1 MRNMSISAKLW
12 LAVVYMMVAMGCV
25 LTFAAMRTGG
35 LRAEAALRSSALD
48 QRLALASDWR
58 RLTDGNVVRNM
69 ALMLTDDA
77 SLQKVFKAESAR
89 VIEEINGL
97 QKQIEALN
105 LSPAEKT
112 ALDLVAA
119 ERKRVLDIRKSII
132 DVRTAGDADKAAA
145 MVDRDFLPQ
154 RDKYVQALNAFVGL
168 QHQALVDLRVEQAA
182 ASRLTVVYAGLGLVL
197 VLVMIIVGAAYL
209 IRSIRT
215 PLLKS
220 VKLAEAIA
228 SGDLTQT
235 IHTDRKDE
243 FGQLTLALS
252 HMNDSLGKLVTQ
264 VYQASESIQTA
275 SAEVA
280 AGTQDLAQ
288 RTEAAGS
295 NLEMTASSMEQLTAT
310 VKQSADA
317 ARQANQLAT
326 TSADVAARGGQVVS
340 QVVSTMDDI
349 NRSSRQIADIVG
361 VIDGIA
367 FQTNILALNAAVEAA
382 RAGESGRG
390 FAVVAGEVRNLAQ
403 RSAQA
408 AKEIKGLITT
418 SVEKVQSG
426 SLLVKD
432 AGDTMG
438 EIVASVQRVT
448 DIIGEITAAAVE
460 QSEGIAQVNVSVNQL
475 DQMTQQNAALVEQ
488 STAAAESLRDQAH
501 RLIEVVSVFRVGGQG
516 NGSSAPVATARPVS
530 TPRVTPRLALGPTPR
545 SARKANALPA
555 PAPHAHAA
563 APKLPA
569 QTQPPVGLKKIAN
582 NAHPISDRAQKTS
595 KSVGAQT
602 AAPKRPQPARA
613 TGAAAKPAAGAP
625 IAKPADDS
633 GDWET
638 F

>member
-1 MRNMSISAKLW
+1 MRNLSVSAKLW
-12 LAVVYMMVAMGCV
+12 LAVAYMMVAMACV
-25 LTFAAMRTGG
+25 LTFASMRTSA
-35 LRAEAALRSSALD
+35 LRAEAAQRTDALD

-69 ALMLTDDA
+69 ALMLSDDTG
-77 SLQKVFKAESAR
+77 LHKVFKADATR

-97 QKQIEALN
+97 QKKIEALN
-105 LSPAEKT
+105 LSPAEKA
-112 ALDLVAA
+112 ALDLVAS
-119 ERKRVLDIRKSII
+119 ERKRVLDLRKAIM
-132 DVRTAGDADKAAA
+132 DVRASGDVDKAAG
-145 MVDRDFLPQ
+145 MVDREFLPQ
-154 RDKYVQALNAFVGL
+154 RDKYIQALNGFVGL
-168 QHQALVDLRVEQAA
+168 QQQALIDLRNELAA
-182 ASRLTVVYAGLGLVL
+182 ASRLTVLYSGLGLLL
-197 VLVMIIVGAAYL
+197 VLVMIVLGAAYL

-215 PLLKS
+215 PLVS
-220 VKLAEAIA
+220 AVKLAEAIA
-228 SGDLTQT
+228 GGDLTQH
-235 IHTDRKDE
+235 IGTDRQDE

-252 HMNDSLGKLVTQ
+252 HMNDSLGKLVSQ
-264 VYQASESIQTA
+264 VHQASENIQTA

-310 VKQSADA
+310 VKQSAEA

-349 NRSSRQIADIVG
+349 NHSSRQIADIVG

-460 QSEGIAQVNVSVNQL
+460 QSEGIAQVNVTVNQL

-501 RLIEVVSVFRVGGQG
+501 RLIEVVSVFRVGAQG
-516 NGSSAPVATARPVS
+516 NVASTPVRSSLAPRPV
-530 TPRVTPRLALGPTPR
+530 PHRA
-545 SARKANALPA
+545 ALPR
-555 PAPHAHAA
+555 PAGQAQASVS
-563 APKLPA
+563 KLRA
-569 QTQPPVGLKKIAN
+569 CFVGSVEKIAN
-582 NAHPISDRAQKTS
+582 NSGNKSGRDQKTLNFEALAP
-595 KSVGAQT
+595 VGRP
-602 AAPKRPQPARA
+602 AADLTRPPVAPSAGRADKPAV
-613 TGAAAKPAAGAP
+613 AAVAKPGG
-625 IAKPADDS
+625 DS

>member
-1 MRNMSISAKLW
+1 MRNLSISAKLW
-12 LAVVYMMVAMGCV
+12 LAVGYMMVAMCCV
-25 LTFAAMRTGG
+25 LTFAALRTSA
-35 LRAEAALRSSALD
+35 LRADAAQRTSALD

-69 ALMLTDDA
+69 ALMLSDDT
-77 SLQKVFKAESAR
+77 SLHKVFKADSTR

-97 QKQIEALN
+97 QKQIESLN
-105 LSPAEKT
+105 LSQAEKA
-112 ALDLVAA
+112 ALDQVAA
-119 ERKRVLDIRKSII
+119 ERKRVLDIRKAII
-132 DVRTAGDADKAAA
+132 DVRTAGDAEKASA
-145 MVDRDFLPQ
+145 MVERDFLPQ
-154 RDKYVQALNAFVGL
+154 RDKYIQALNAFVGL
-168 QHQALVDLRVEQAA
+168 QQQALVDLREDLAA
-182 ASRLTVVYAGLGLVL
+182 ASRRTVLYSGLGL
-197 VLVMIIVGAAYL
+197 IIVLGMIVAGAAYL
-209 IRSIRT
+209 IRSIRI

-228 SGDLTQT
+228 NGDLTQS
-235 IHTDRKDE
+235 ISTDRQDE

-252 HMNDSLGKLVTQ
+252 HMNDSLGKLVSQ
-264 VYQASESIQTA
+264 VHQASESIQTA

-295 NLEMTASSMEQLTAT
+295 NLEMTASSMAQLTAT

-349 NRSSRQIADIVG
+349 NHSSRQIADIVG

-460 QSEGIAQVNVSVNQL
+460 QSEGIAQVNVTVNQL

-501 RLIEVVSVFRVGGQG
+501 RLIEVVSVFRVSGQAHLKPATTRP
-516 NGSSAPVATARPVS
+516 APGPRPAPS
-530 TPRVTPRLALGPTPR
+530 MG
-545 SARKANALPA
+545 ALPPPASHARAAA
-555 PAPHAHAA
+555 PQLVAHAA
-563 APKLPA
+563 TSRSNK
-569 QTQPPVGLKKIAN
+569 TVAN
-582 NAHPISDRAQKTS
+582 KPYFKSDRAS
-595 KSVGAQT
+595 KDLILNASPSTGLSAG
-602 AAPKRPQPARA
+602 APKRPAPARA
-613 TGAAAKPAAGAP
+613 PVGAGKSAASTAV
-625 IAKPADDS
+625 AKTADDS

>member
-1 MRNMSISAKLW
+1 
-12 LAVVYMMVAMGCV
+12 
-25 LTFAAMRTGG
+25 
-35 LRAEAALRSSALD
+35 
-48 QRLALASDWR
+48 
-58 RLTDGNVVRNM
+58 
-69 ALMLTDDA
+69 
-77 SLQKVFKAESAR
+77 
-89 VIEEINGL
+89 
-97 QKQIEALN
+97 
-105 LSPAEKT
+105 
-112 ALDLVAA
+112 
-119 ERKRVLDIRKSII
+119 
-132 DVRTAGDADKAAA
+132 
-145 MVDRDFLPQ
+145 
-154 RDKYVQALNAFVGL
+154 
-168 QHQALVDLRVEQAA
+168 
-182 ASRLTVVYAGLGLVL
+182 
-197 VLVMIIVGAAYL
+197 
-209 IRSIRT
+209 
-215 PLLKS
+215 
-220 VKLAEAIA
+220 
-228 SGDLTQT
+228 
-235 IHTDRKDE
+235 
-243 FGQLTLALS
+243 
-252 HMNDSLGKLVTQ
+252 
-264 VYQASESIQTA
+264 
-275 SAEVA
+275 VA
-280 AGTQDLAQ
+280 AGTHDLAQ

-326 TSADVAARGGQVVS
+326 TSADVAARGGLVVS

-349 NRSSRQIADIVG
+349 NHSSRQIADIVG

-460 QSEGIAQVNVSVNQL
+460 QSEGIAQVYVTVNQL

-501 RLIEVVSVFRVGGQG
+501 RLIEVVSVFRVGGQDHLTTAAA
-516 NGSSAPVATARPVS
+516 APARPA
-530 TPRVTPRLALGPTPR
+530 PRPASPP
-545 SARKANALPA
+545 AALPR
-555 PAPHAHAA
+555 PAAHAQAA
-563 APKLPA
+563 APKLGKVA
-569 QTQPPVGLKKIAN
+569 TNASKNIAYK
-582 NAHPISDRAQKTS
+582 ASGKSEEAQKNTKS
-595 KSVGAQT
+595 SVPLPVANAATPKPLSVNRSVGA
-602 AAPKRPQPARA
+602 
-613 TGAAAKPAAGAP
+613 AKPV
-625 IAKPADDS
+625 AKPADDS

>member
-1 MRNMSISAKLW
+1 M
-12 LAVVYMMVAMGCV
+12 
-25 LTFAAMRTGG
+25 
-35 LRAEAALRSSALD
+35 
-48 QRLALASDWR
+48 
-58 RLTDGNVVRNM
+58 
-69 ALMLTDDA
+69 
-77 SLQKVFKAESAR
+77 
-89 VIEEINGL
+89 
-97 QKQIEALN
+97 
-105 LSPAEKT
+105 
-112 ALDLVAA
+112 
-119 ERKRVLDIRKSII
+119 
-132 DVRTAGDADKAAA
+132 
-145 MVDRDFLPQ
+145 
-154 RDKYVQALNAFVGL
+154 
-168 QHQALVDLRVEQAA
+168 H
-182 ASRLTVVYAGLGLVL
+182 
-197 VLVMIIVGAAYL
+197 
-209 IRSIRT
+209 
-215 PLLKS
+215 
-220 VKLAEAIA
+220 
-228 SGDLTQT
+228 
-235 IHTDRKDE
+235 
-243 FGQLTLALS
+243 
-252 HMNDSLGKLVTQ
+252 
-264 VYQASESIQTA
+264 QASENIQTA

-280 AGTQDLAQ
+280 AGTHDLAQ

-326 TSADVAARGGQVVS
+326 TSADVAARGGLVVS

-349 NRSSRQIADIVG
+349 NHSSRQIADIVG

-432 AGDTMG
+432 AGDNMG

-460 QSEGIAQVNVSVNQL
+460 QSEGIAQVNVTVNQL

-501 RLIEVVSVFRVGGQG
+501 RLIEVVSVFRVGGQDHL
-516 NGSSAPVATARPVS
+516 T
-530 TPRVTPRLALGPTPR
+530 T
-545 SARKANALPA
+545 
-555 PAPHAHAA
+555 AA
-563 APKLPA
+563 APARPAPRPASPPAALPRPAAPA
-569 QTQPPVGLKKIAN
+569 QAAAPQFGKGATNGSKNKAYKD
-582 NAHPISDRAQKTS
+582 SGKSEKAQKNKKTS
-595 KSVGAQT
+595 VPLPVAKEAAPPKPLWGNRSVGA
-602 AAPKRPQPARA
+602 
-613 TGAAAKPAAGAP
+613 AKPV
-625 IAKPADDS
+625 AKPADDS

>member
-1 MRNMSISAKLW
+1 MRSLSISAKLW
-12 LAVVYMMVAMGCV
+12 LAVVYMMVAMACV
-25 LTFAAMRTGG
+25 LTFAAIRTSS
-35 LRAEAALRSSALD
+35 LRVEAAQRTSALD

-69 ALMLTDDA
+69 ALMLSDDA
-77 SLQKVFKAESAR
+77 GLHKVFKADSTR

-97 QKQIEALN
+97 QKKIEALD
-105 LSPAEKT
+105 LSPAEKA
-112 ALDLVAA
+112 ALEQVAS
-119 ERKRVLDIRKSII
+119 ERKRVLEIRKAII
-132 DVRTAGDADKAAA
+132 DIRTAGDAEKAAA

-154 RDKYVQALNAFVGL
+154 RDKYIQALNAFVSL
-168 QHQALVDLRVEQAA
+168 QQQALVDLRDELAA
-182 ASRLTVVYAGLGLVL
+182 ASRRTVLYSGLGL
-197 VLVMIIVGAAYL
+197 IIVLCMIVAGAAYL

-228 SGDLTQT
+228 GGDLTQT
-235 IHTDRKDE
+235 IHTDRQDE

-280 AGTQDLAQ
+280 AGTHDLAQ

-295 NLEMTASSMEQLTAT
+295 NLEMTASSMEELTAT

-340 QVVSTMDDI
+340 QVVTTMDDI
-349 NRSSRQIADIVG
+349 NHSSRQIADIVG

-408 AKEIKGLITT
+408 AKEIKGLITS

-460 QSEGIAQVNVSVNQL
+460 QSEGIAQVNVTVSQL

-501 RLIEVVSVFRVGGQG
+501 RLIEVVSVFRVSGQA
-516 NGSSAPVATARPVS
+516 NVTTTPAR
-530 TPRVTPRLALGPTPR
+530 
-545 SARKANALPA
+545 PA
-555 PAPHAHAA
+555 PAPRPTPAVGALPPPAPHAQVI
-563 APKLPA
+563 APKLAARPA
-569 QTQPPVGLKKIAN
+569 ATGVSKKIAN
-582 NAHPISDRAQKTS
+582 STSGKGAGALNSSNSSAAQS
-595 KSVGAQT
+595 ASQSSGAL
-602 AAPKRPQPARA
+602 KRPAPARA
-613 TGAAAKPAAGAP
+613 QVGAIKSAGSTA

>member
-1 MRNMSISAKLW
+1 MRNLSVSAKLW
-12 LAVVYMMVAMGCV
+12 LAVAYMMVAMACV
-25 LTFAAMRTGG
+25 LTFASMRTSA
-35 LRAEAALRSSALD
+35 LRAEAAQRTDALD

-69 ALMLTDDA
+69 ALMLSDDA
-77 SLQKVFKAESAR
+77 GLHKVFKTESAR
-89 VIEEINGL
+89 VIETINGL
-97 QKQIEALN
+97 QQKIEALN
-105 LSPAEKT
+105 LTPTERA
-112 ALDLVAA
+112 ALDLVAT
-119 ERKRVLDIRKSII
+119 ERKRVLELRKAIM
-132 DVRTAGDADKAAA
+132 DVRASGDADKAAA

-154 RDKYVQALNAFVGL
+154 RDKYIQALNGFVSL
-168 QHQALVDLRVEQAA
+168 QQQALVDLRDELAA
-182 ASRLTVVYAGLGLVL
+182 ASRRTVLYSGLGLVI
-197 VLVMIIVGAAYL
+197 VLTMIVLGATYL
-209 IRSIRT
+209 IRSIRV
-215 PLLKS
+215 PL
-220 VKLAEAIA
+220 VRAVNLAEAIA
-228 SGDLTQT
+228 GGDLTQT
-235 IHTDRKDE
+235 IRTDRQDE

-252 HMNDSLGKLVTQ
+252 HMNDSLGKLVSQ
-264 VYQASESIQTA
+264 VHQASENIQTA

-280 AGTQDLAQ
+280 AGTHDLAQ

-326 TSADVAARGGQVVS
+326 TSADVAARGGLVVS

-349 NRSSRQIADIVG
+349 NHSSRQIADIVG

-460 QSEGIAQVNVSVNQL
+460 QSEGIAQVNVTVNQL

-501 RLIEVVSVFRVGGQG
+501 RLIEVVSVFRVGGQDHLTAA
-516 NGSSAPVATARPVS
+516 APARPA
-530 TPRVTPRLALGPTPR
+530 PRPASPP
-545 SARKANALPA
+545 AALPR
-555 PAPHAHAA
+555 PAAHAQAA
-563 APKLPA
+563 APKLGKVA
-569 QTQPPVGLKKIAN
+569 TNSSKNIAYK
-582 NAHPISDRAQKTS
+582 ASGKSEEAQKNTKS
-595 KSVGAQT
+595 SVPLPVANTAATPKPLSVNRSVGA
-602 AAPKRPQPARA
+602 
-613 TGAAAKPAAGAP
+613 AKPV
-625 IAKPADDS
+625 AKPADDS

>member
-1 MRNMSISAKLW
+1 MRNLSISAKLW
-12 LAVVYMMVAMGCV
+12 LAVAAMMIAMLVV
-25 LTFAAMRTGG
+25 LSFAAVRTSA
-35 LRAEAALRSSALD
+35 LRAETAARTSALD

-69 ALMLTDDA
+69 ALMLSDDPA
-77 SLQKVFKAESAR
+77 LQKIFKADSSK
-89 VIEEINGL
+89 VIENINGL
-97 QKQIEALN
+97 QKQIESQA
-105 LSPAEKT
+105 LSPAEKA

-119 ERKRVLDIRKSII
+119 ERTKVLALRKAII
-132 DVRTAGDADKAAA
+132 DIRTAGDADKAAT
-145 MVDRDFLPQ
+145 MVESDFLPQ
-154 RDKYVQALNAFVGL
+154 RDKYIQALNAFVTL
-168 QHQALVDLRVEQAA
+168 QQQALLDLREEMAG
-182 ASRLTVVYAGLGLVL
+182 ASRKTVLYSGLGLVV
-197 VLVMIIVGAAYL
+197 VLMMIVVGAVYL

-235 IHTDRKDE
+235 IHTDRRDE
-243 FGQLTLALS
+243 FGQLTAALS
-252 HMNDSLGKLVTQ
+252 HMNDSLARLVTQ
-264 VYQASESIQTA
+264 VHQASESIQTA
-275 SAEVA
+275 SSEVA
-280 AGTQDLAQ
+280 AGTHDLAQ

-295 NLEMTASSMEQLTAT
+295 NLEMTASSMEELTAT

-340 QVVSTMDDI
+340 QVVATMDDI
-349 NRSSRQIADIVG
+349 NRSSHQIADIVG

-408 AKEIKGLITT
+408 AKEIKALITT
-418 SVEKVQSG
+418 SVEKVNSG
-426 SLLVKD
+426 SVLVKD

-448 DIIGEITAAAVE
+448 DIIGEITAASAE
-460 QSEGIAQVNVSVNQL
+460 QSEGIAQVNVTVSQL

-488 STAAAESLRDQAH
+488 SSAAAESLRDQAH
-501 RLIEVVSVFRVGGQG
+501 RLIEVVSVFRVGGQAASL
-516 NGSSAPVATARPVS
+516 GSSAPARPVAAVRA
-530 TPRVTPRLALGPTPR
+530 TPLPAARATPATPRLGQPVAPSGIAK
-545 SARKANALPA
+545 SIAVKASISSDKPQKNMKSSA
-555 PAPHAHAA
+555 PAVSVSPASGLKRPALKHTPGKAGAAA
-563 APKLPA
+563 AP
-569 QTQPPVGLKKIAN
+569 
-582 NAHPISDRAQKTS
+582 R
-595 KSVGAQT
+595 
-602 AAPKRPQPARA
+602 AAPS
-613 TGAAAKPAAGAP
+613 
-625 IAKPADDS
+625 ADDG

>member
-1 MRNMSISAKLW
+1 MRNLSISAKLW
-12 LAVVYMMVAMGCV
+12 SAVAAMMIAMLVV
-25 LTFAAMRTGG
+25 LSFAALRTSA
-35 LRAEAALRSSALD
+35 LRAETAARTSALD

-69 ALMLTDDA
+69 ALMLSDDPG
-77 SLQKVFKAESAR
+77 LQKIFKADSNR

-97 QKQIEALN
+97 QKQIEALA
-105 LSPAEKT
+105 LSPAEKA
-112 ALDLVAA
+112 ALELVAT
-119 ERKRVLDIRKSII
+119 ERSKVLALRKSII
-132 DVRTAGDADKAAA
+132 EIRTAGDADKAAT
-145 MVDRDFLPQ
+145 MVERDFLPQ
-154 RDKYVQALNAFVGL
+154 RDKYIQALNAFVAL
-168 QHQALVDLRVEQAA
+168 QQQSLLDLREEMAG
-182 ASRLTVVYAGLGLVL
+182 ASRRTVLFSGLGLIV
-197 VLVMIIVGAAYL
+197 VLVMIVVGAVYL

-215 PLLKS
+215 PLLNS

-228 SGDLTQT
+228 NGDLTQS
-235 IHTDRKDE
+235 IHTDRQDE
-243 FGQLTLALS
+243 FGQLTAALS
-252 HMNDSLGKLVTQ
+252 HMNDSLAKLVTQ

-280 AGTQDLAQ
+280 AGTHDLAQ

-310 VKQSADA
+310 VRQSADA
-317 ARQANQLAT
+317 SRQANQLAT
-326 TSADVAARGGQVVS
+326 TSADVAARGGEVVS
-340 QVVSTMDDI
+340 QVVATMDDI

-408 AKEIKGLITT
+408 AKEIKALITA
-418 SVEKVQSG
+418 SVDKVNSG

-448 DIIGEITAAAVE
+448 DIIGEITAASVE
-460 QSEGIAQVNVSVNQL
+460 QSEGIAQVNTTVNQL

-501 RLIEVVSVFRVGGQG
+501 RLIEVVGVFRVGGQSAST
-516 NGSSAPVATARPVS
+516 GSTAAGRPVAQARPVALPVAS
-530 TPRVTPRLALGPTPR
+530 VKAPAPRLAQPT
-545 SARKANALPA
+545 SQSGSVKKIAANALKANPESKKHHVYGAQPAVASHGGTA
-555 PAPHAHAA
+555 PAGQ
-563 APKLPA
+563 L
-569 QTQPPVGLKKIAN
+569 
-582 NAHPISDRAQKTS
+582 
-595 KSVGAQT
+595 
-602 AAPKRPQPARA
+602 KRPALKHTPGKGGPATPPRP
-613 TGAAAKPAAGAP
+613 TP
-625 IAKPADDS
+625 PADDG

>member
-1 MRNMSISAKLW
+1 MRNLSVSAKLW
-12 LAVVYMMVAMGCV
+12 LAVAYMMVAMACV
-25 LTFAAMRTGG
+25 LTFASMRTSA
-35 LRAEAALRSSALD
+35 LRAEAAQRTDALD

-69 ALMLTDDA
+69 ALMLSDDA
-77 SLQKVFKAESAR
+77 GLHKVFKAESAR
-89 VIEEINGL
+89 VIETINGL
-97 QKQIEALN
+97 QQKIEALN
-105 LSPAEKT
+105 LSATERA
-112 ALDLVAA
+112 ALDLVAT
-119 ERKRVLDIRKSII
+119 ERKRVLELRKAIM
-132 DVRTAGDADKAAA
+132 DVRASGDADKAAA

-154 RDKYVQALNAFVGL
+154 RDKYIQALNGFVSL
-168 QHQALVDLRVEQAA
+168 QQQALIDLRDELAA
-182 ASRLTVVYAGLGLVL
+182 ASRRTVLYSGLGLVI
-197 VLVMIIVGAAYL
+197 VLTMIVLGATYL
-209 IRSIRT
+209 IRSIRV
-215 PLLKS
+215 PL
-220 VKLAEAIA
+220 VRAVNLAEAIA
-228 SGDLTQT
+228 GGDLTQT
-235 IHTDRKDE
+235 IRTDRQDE

-252 HMNDSLGKLVTQ
+252 HMNDSLGKLVSQ
-264 VYQASESIQTA
+264 VHQASENIQTA

-280 AGTQDLAQ
+280 AGTHDLAQ

-326 TSADVAARGGQVVS
+326 TSADVAARGGLVVS

-349 NRSSRQIADIVG
+349 NHSSRQIADIVG

-460 QSEGIAQVNVSVNQL
+460 QSEGIAQVNVTVNQL

-501 RLIEVVSVFRVGGQG
+501 RLIEVVSVFRVGGQDHLTTAAA
-516 NGSSAPVATARPVS
+516 APARPA
-530 TPRVTPRLALGPTPR
+530 PRPASPP
-545 SARKANALPA
+545 AALPR
-555 PAPHAHAA
+555 PAAHAQAA
-563 APKLPA
+563 APKLGKVA
-569 QTQPPVGLKKIAN
+569 TNASKNIAYK
-582 NAHPISDRAQKTS
+582 ASGKSEEAQKNTKS
-595 KSVGAQT
+595 SVPLPVANAAATPKPLSVNRSVGA
-602 AAPKRPQPARA
+602 
-613 TGAAAKPAAGAP
+613 AKPV
-625 IAKPADDS
+625 AKPADDG

>member
-1 MRNMSISAKLW
+1 MRNLSISAKLW
-12 LAVVYMMVAMGCV
+12 LAVACMMVAMACV
-25 LTFAAMRTGG
+25 LTFAALRTSS
-35 LRAEAALRSSALD
+35 LRAEAAQRTSALD

-69 ALMLTDDA
+69 ALMLSDDA
-77 SLQKVFKAESAR
+77 GLQKVFKVEAAR
-89 VIEEINGL
+89 IIEDISGV
-97 QKQIEALN
+97 QKKIEALD
-105 LSPAEKT
+105 LSPAEK
-112 ALDLVAA
+112 AVLDQVAS
-119 ERKRVLDIRKSII
+119 ERKRVLELRKAII
-132 DVRTAGDADKAAA
+132 DLRVAGDAEKASA
-145 MVDRDFLPQ
+145 MVERDFLPQ
-154 RDKYVQALNAFVGL
+154 RDKYIQALNAFVSL
-168 QHQALVDLRVEQAA
+168 QQQALVDLREEMAA
-182 ASRLTVVYAGLGLVL
+182 ASRRTVLYAGLWLVG
-197 VLVMIIVGAAYL
+197 VLCMIVAGAAYL

-220 VKLAEAIA
+220 VRLAEAIA
-228 SGDLTQT
+228 AGDLTQT
-235 IHTDRKDE
+235 ISTDRKDE

-252 HMNDSLGKLVTQ
+252 HMNNSLGKLVTQ

-326 TSADVAARGGQVVS
+326 TSASVAARGGQVVS
-340 QVVSTMDDI
+340 EVVTTMDDI
-349 NRSSRQIADIVG
+349 NHSSRQIADIVG

-426 SLLVKD
+426 SQLVKD

-460 QSEGIAQVNVSVNQL
+460 QSEGIAQVNVSVSQL

-501 RLIEVVSVFRVGGQG
+501 RLIEVVGVFRVSGQAAAG
-516 NGSSAPVATARPVS
+516 PAATSVPPTSSPSAPPRARAPAPAATLPPPAAGKALPARLPAQTTTSVDSKKAANNAYKTNAEAQKNLNSEAPRPPGLQRPVPARPAGAAAKSPASAPVA
-530 TPRVTPRLALGPTPR
+530 
-545 SARKANALPA
+545 
-555 PAPHAHAA
+555 
-563 APKLPA
+563 
-569 QTQPPVGLKKIAN
+569 
-582 NAHPISDRAQKTS
+582 
-595 KSVGAQT
+595 
-602 AAPKRPQPARA
+602 
-613 TGAAAKPAAGAP
+613 KPG
-625 IAKPADDS
+625 DDS

>member
-1 MRNMSISAKLW
+1 MRSLSISAKLW
-12 LAVVYMMVAMGCV
+12 LAVVYMMVAMACV
-25 LTFAAMRTGG
+25 LTFAAMRTSS
-35 LRAEAALRSSALD
+35 LRVEAAQRTSALD

-69 ALMLTDDA
+69 ALMLSDDA
-77 SLQKVFKAESAR
+77 GLQKVFKADSTR

-97 QKQIEALN
+97 QKKIEALD
-105 LSPAEKT
+105 LSPAEKA
-112 ALDLVAA
+112 ALDQVAS
-119 ERKRVLDIRKSII
+119 ERKRVLELRKAII
-132 DVRTAGDADKAAA
+132 DIRTAGDAEKASA

-154 RDKYVQALNAFVGL
+154 RDKYIQALNAFVSL
-168 QHQALVDLRVEQAA
+168 QQQALVDLRDELAA
-182 ASRLTVVYAGLGLVL
+182 ASRRTVLYSGLGL
-197 VLVMIIVGAAYL
+197 IIVLCMIVAGAAYL

-228 SGDLTQT
+228 GGDLTQT
-235 IHTDRKDE
+235 IQTDRQDE

-280 AGTQDLAQ
+280 AGTHDLAQ

-295 NLEMTASSMEQLTAT
+295 NLEMTASSMEELTAT

-340 QVVSTMDDI
+340 QVVTTMDDI
-349 NRSSRQIADIVG
+349 NHSSRQIADIVG

-460 QSEGIAQVNVSVNQL
+460 QSEGIAQVNVTVSQL

-501 RLIEVVSVFRVGGQG
+501 RLIEVVSVFRVSGQA
-516 NGSSAPVATARPVS
+516 NVTASSAR
-530 TPRVTPRLALGPTPR
+530 
-545 SARKANALPA
+545 PA
-555 PAPHAHAA
+555 PAPRSTPTVGALPPPAPHARAT
-563 APKLPA
+563 APKLAARPA
-569 QTQPPVGLKKIAN
+569 ATGLAKNIAN
-582 NAHPISDRAQKTS
+582 SAVNKSDGAVNSLNASAMQSASQSP
-595 KSVGAQT
+595 GAL
-602 AAPKRPQPARA
+602 KRPAPAR
-613 TGAAAKPAAGAP
+613 TQVSAAKSAGSTAV
-625 IAKPADDS
+625 AKPTDDS